1 MPNPQPPDRGV
12 ESNLLQ
18 DKRSWFTR
26 VSNESD
32 LYASN
37 ESMTDEHNVC
47 GLRVHTHGWPFG
59 VDGGML
65 KDVCVCVALSGNRQS
80 NRQKW

>member
-1 MPNPQPPDRGV
+1 
-12 ESNLLQ
+12 
-18 DKRSWFTR
+18 
-26 VSNESD
+26 
-32 LYASN
+32 
-37 ESMTDEHNVC
+37 MTDEHNVC